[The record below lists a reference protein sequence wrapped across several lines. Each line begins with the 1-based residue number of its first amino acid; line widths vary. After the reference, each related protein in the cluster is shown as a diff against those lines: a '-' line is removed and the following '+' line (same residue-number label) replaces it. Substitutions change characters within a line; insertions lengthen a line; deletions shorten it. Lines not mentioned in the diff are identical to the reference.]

1 MNLGFSYPPPTIVA
15 EHDHETLREQRIS
28 AYLAAWNDLRATHP
42 DLNLPE
48 WTVHKLRNGPIA
60 AALNVAAG
68 GDMYFVVRGNE
79 IARAAVL
86 VDFAEKGDL
95 DLHGLDTRV
104 PGHPDGVIRHQGESD
119 QDYRARIIEA
129 KAGASAAGPDEW
141 WLKHARAADSRVR
154 SIGLAYRGKG
164 HLDIYLLSREN
175 GGVPDS
181 AMLTAVET
189 RLRLNWVRPRTIVTL
204 SVHSAVIAEV
214 DVVADIWLHPEAP
227 ESRLAALK
235 SGAFEQHGKD
245 QALDLD
251 MTRHYLSR
259 ILDASD
265 VYSID
270 LLSPAADLI
279 ADPSRA
285 YAIRSIGL
293 RLAGR
298 AR

>member
-15 EHDHETLREQRIS
+15 EHDHETLRQQRIS
-28 AYLAAWNDLRATHP
+28 AYLAAWNDLRETRP

-48 WTVHKLRNGPIA
+48 WTVHLLRNGPIA

-68 GDMYFVVRGNE
+68 GDMYFVARGNDL
-79 IARAAVL
+79 ARATVL
-86 VDFAEKGDL
+86 IDFAEKGDL

-104 PGHPDGVIRHQGESD
+104 PGHPDGVLRHPGEAD
-119 QDYRARIIEA
+119 ADYKARIIEA
-129 KAGASAAGPDEW
+129 RAGASAAGPDDF
-141 WLKHARAADSRVR
+141 WLTHARAADPRVR
-154 SIGLAYRGKG
+154 SIGLAYRGGG
-164 HLDIYLLSREN
+164 HLDIYILSREN
-175 GGVPDS
+175 GGIPDA
-181 AMLTAVET
+181 AMLAAVEA
-189 RLRLNWVRPRTIVTL
+189 RLSLSWVRPRTIVTL
-204 SVHSAVIAEV
+204 SVHSAVINEV

-235 SGAFEQHGKD
+235 AGAFAQHGKD

-251 MTRHYLSR
+251 MTRHYLRR

-270 LLSPAADLI
+270 LLAPFEDLV

-285 YAIRSIGL
+285 YAIRSIDL